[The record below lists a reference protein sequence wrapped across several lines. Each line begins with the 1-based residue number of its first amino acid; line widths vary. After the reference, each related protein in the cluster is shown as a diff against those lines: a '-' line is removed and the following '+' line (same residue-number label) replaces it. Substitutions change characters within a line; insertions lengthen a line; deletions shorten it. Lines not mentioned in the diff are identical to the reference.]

1 MSPVYPMRP
10 WRFRSVWISDTH
22 LGNRECKADY
32 LLDFLR
38 STECDFLYL
47 VGDIIDVWSIKRYGF
62 YWPQSHNNV
71 IRTLLGKAKHDTR
84 VIYIPGNHDE
94 MFREYDGMCFGNL
107 EIHNICIH
115 ETADGRRL
123 LMMHGDEVDSAI
135 RCSRLLAYL
144 GDRGYDLLLYMNRWF
159 NTCRRKFGAPYW
171 SIASYLKHRVKNAV
185 NAISDFEH
193 AVAHAA
199 RKYDVDGLVCGHIHH
214 AEIRQIGDVLYCND
228 GDWVENCTAMVEH
241 MDGTLEILHWSDQC
255 NSMKVAPGNGSGEG
269 RFGEVSGRK
278 VA

>member
-1 MSPVYPMRP
+1 MSSVSPMKTG
-10 WRFRSVWISDTH
+10 RFRSVWISDTH
-22 LGNRECKADY
+22 LGNRECKAEY

-38 STECDFLYL
+38 NTECEYLYL
-47 VGDIIDVWSIKRYGF
+47 VGDIIDVWSLKRYGF

-71 IRTLLGKAKHDTR
+71 IRTILGKAKHNTR

-94 MFREYDGMCFGNL
+94 VFREYDGMQFGNL

-135 RCSRLLAYL
+135 RCSRLLGYL
-144 GDRGYDLLLYMNRWF
+144 GDRGYDLLLYVNRWL
-159 NTCRRKFGAPYW
+159 NLLRRKFGAPYW
-171 SIASYLKHRVKNAV
+171 SIATYLKHKVKNAV

-193 AVAHAA
+193 AVTHAA

-214 AEIRQIGDVLYCND
+214 AEMRQIDDILYCND

-241 MDGTLEILHWSDQC
+241 MDGSLEILHWSEQVS
-255 NSMKVAPGNGSGEG
+255 SMKQAPANTCEDVTDESA
-269 RFGEVSGRK
+269 RK